1 MITGPQ
7 CCRMVSFLVPT
18 KHLAVPANDLAIAL
32 EKDAELGS
40 KMEGEMDK
48 KIIAKPNEEAREDF
62 LRQSG
67 DELLMDGWYS
77 GYILNL
83 SSSRNSTDTGT
94 NTIFEFSITGPIETD
109 KKLYASLSK
118 YNPTAKFPT
127 GALSLSVHQIY
138 DYQLESIFQSLK
150 LPERELLFTK
160 YENILLNFFV
170 SNGDECRAPSRNRI
184 VAYDTYDQMKLG
196 PRGAHDDKIP
206 FPDWVLGVPPG
217 SVRNERDTEKAK
229 LGMLRLMAE
238 TDWIM
243 DTEYEYCRKERERVE
258 AEVAKEKVRAEAKR
272 IQDAEWEA
280 GREERERLAAE
291 KQRIEDEEW
300 EAGREERERRAR
312 EEDKERHDKAMKD
325 LGLEPISA
333 KALKDQHVLKR
344 PKMFGGTLERRV
356 VTVLSGAGGV
366 GKSLFALSMA
376 LSMTSGRDLTGF
388 VGGGSVDRRKVLM
401 ISNEDSKEE
410 LILRS
415 RGICKGAGVSG
426 EEEQEVFDELLLVSG
441 SKKKLILARKAKNGA
456 MEPTEVVSGIEA
468 MCDEEDWVEV
478 IIIDPLVSIH
488 TGDENSNVDMEQ
500 VMGILRGLA
509 ERTDAAVLVL
519 HHIRKSSGSSPNV
532 DDSMR
537 GASAVVNAAR
547 HTMLLTSLSIKDAS
561 RYGIVEL
568 ERGLYFGVTSG
579 KNNYGIKDGT
589 TTFFKNKSID
599 VPVMA
604 LDADWNEYADVD
616 SCGYP
621 VMVDL
626 ESGSGDKPS
635 TIMPVHVVR
644 VLQQVNA
651 TWPAILS
658 DYFEAFSEEWGVA
671 KSGVYD
677 RLKCLPSA
685 KEMKAE
691 VKIQGVLY
699 GVWTEKIDGKKALLR
714 EIIS

>member
-1 MITGPQ
+1 MID
-7 CCRMVSFLVPT
+7 M
-18 KHLAVPANDLAIAL
+18 N
-32 EKDAELGS
+32 KDVIS
-40 KMEGEMDK
+40 KLPK
-48 KIIAKPNEEAREDF
+48 
-62 LRQSG
+62 
-67 DELLMDGWYS
+67 
-77 GYILNL
+77 LNL
-83 SSSRNSTDTGT
+83 VY
-94 NTIFEFSITGPIETD
+94 IEVFND
-109 KKLYASLSK
+109 E
-118 YNPTAKFPT
+118 
-127 GALSLSVHQIY
+127 
-138 DYQLESIFQSLK
+138 YQLESIFQSLK
-150 LPERELLFTK
+150 LSERQLLFTK
-160 YENILLNFFV
+160 YENIPLNFFV
-170 SNGDECRAPSRNRI
+170 SNGDECRAPSSNRI

-196 PRGAHDDKIP
+196 SRGAHDDKIP
-206 FPDWVLGVPPG
+206 FPNWVLEVPPG
-217 SVRNERDTEKAK
+217 SVRNESDTEKAK
-229 LGMLRLMAE
+229 LAERLMAQ

-243 DTEYEYCRKERERVE
+243 DTEYEYCEKERERIKAAVA
-258 AEVAKEKVRAEAKR
+258 AEKASAEAKR
-272 IQDAEWEA
+272 IRDEKWEA

>member
-1 MITGPQ
+1 
-7 CCRMVSFLVPT
+7 
-18 KHLAVPANDLAIAL
+18 
-32 EKDAELGS
+32 
-40 KMEGEMDK
+40 MDK
-48 KIIAKPNEEAREDF
+48 KIIAKPNEAAREDF

-67 DELLMDGWYS
+67 DELLRDGWYS
-77 GYILNL
+77 GYILNV
-83 SSSRNSTDTGT
+83 SSSRNSTDTGK
-94 NTIFEFSITGPIETD
+94 NTIFEFSITGPIESD
-109 KKLYASLSK
+109 KKLYEVFPK

-127 GALSLSVHQIY
+127 GALSLSVSLIY

-150 LPERELLFTK
+150 LSERELLFTK
-160 YENILLNFFV
+160 YENIPLNFFV

-196 PRGAHDDKIP
+196 PLGAHDDTIP
-206 FPDWVLGVPPG
+206 FPNWVLEVPLG
-217 SVRNERDTEKAK
+217 SVRNKSDTEKAK
-229 LGMLRLMAE
+229 LAERLMAE
-238 TDWIM
+238 ADRIM
-243 DTEYEYCRKERERVE
+243 DTEYEYCRKERERAE
-258 AEVAKEKVRAEAKR
+258 AEVAEEKARAEAQR
-272 IQDAEWEA
+272 IRDEKWEA

-312 EEDKERHDKAMKD
+312 EEDKERHDKAMKN

-376 LSMTSGRDLTGF
+376 LAMTSGRDLTGF

-415 RGICKGAGVSG
+415 RGICKGAGLSG
-426 EEEQEVFDELLLVSG
+426 EEEQEAFDELLLVSG

-456 MEPTEVVSGIEA
+456 MEPTEVVGLIEA
-468 MCDEEDWVEV
+468 MCDRNYIRAIV
-478 IIIDPLVSIH
+478 IDPLVSIH

-509 ERTDAAVLVL
+509 ERTGAAVLVL

-532 DDSMR
+532 DDSTR

-547 HTMLLTSLSIKDAS
+547 HTMLLTSLSSKDAS
-561 RYGIVEL
+561 RYGIAEL

-599 VPVMA
+599 VPVISLA
-604 LDADWNEYADVD
+604 AQDNEYAASDP
-616 SCGYP
+616 CGYP

-644 VLQQVNA
+644 VLQQA
-651 TWPAILS
+651 DASWPAILS

-677 RLKCLPSA
+677 RVKCLPSA